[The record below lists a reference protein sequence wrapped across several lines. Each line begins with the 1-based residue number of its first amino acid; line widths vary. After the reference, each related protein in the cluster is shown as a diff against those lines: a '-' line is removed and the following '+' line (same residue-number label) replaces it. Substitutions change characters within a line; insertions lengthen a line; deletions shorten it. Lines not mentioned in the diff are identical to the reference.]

1 MKSSRGTASSHVDV
15 NKFSSNTERF
25 CAAPSGLTPFHE
37 FSESQFSE
45 SVVRKAEENFCT
57 AELLLA
63 VTQLCIGTL
72 GKYQK
77 ILLGPSS

>member
-1 MKSSRGTASSHVDV
+1 MQRPLVSHRSM
-15 NKFSSNTERF
+15 N
-25 CAAPSGLTPFHE
+25 
-37 FSESQFSE
+37 SESRFSE
-45 SVVRKAEENFCT
+45 SVVHKAEESFCT

-72 GKYQK
+72 EKYQK